1 MDFNDAGTSKGYYIM
16 DITNNTYVFH
26 ENKISPAHHNIT
38 LSSMV
43 QSGTITTEVKEQI
56 RNNLIKLKVDRR
68 ISPDDIDVLLA
79 KMRLYNPQ
87 QFVVEYE
94 TNFCDYDLDGDRKD
108 LSGIDIEQAMS
119 EFIDLMDINNRQEV
133 IDYTLELYKKI
144 RK

>member
-16 DITNNTYVFH
+16 DVVENTYVFY

-43 QSGTITTEVKEQI
+43 QSGTVTSEVKDQI
-56 RNNLIKLKVDRR
+56 RNNLIKLKIDRR
-68 ISPDDIDVLLA
+68 ISPDDVDVLLV
-79 KMRLYNPQ
+79 KMRQYAPL

-94 TNFCDYDLDGDRKD
+94 TNFSDYDLDGDRKD
-108 LSGIDIEQAMS
+108 LSGIDIEQAMR